1 MATSPLFG
9 WEEPDDVDLVK
20 DGAAAIRTLGNAIDT
35 SMGDLLGGTS
45 GQVLSKA
52 SNTNMDFAWVD
63 TDDTNAIQNAI
74 VDAKGDLIAASAADT
89 PARLAV
95 GNNGET
101 IVADSSTSTG
111 LRYQNAVT
119 VNYAINGGADI
130 WQRGTSFT
138 NPGAGGT
145 YTADRW
151 NTYFNGNGTVTQE
164 STTVPTGSQYAI
176 KLTST
181 STNSGIAAYQ
191 LIEALNVYPLQG
203 KTVTLSL
210 QLAGTV
216 APNIGLAYSTTAN
229 DTLTNTGTLISGTTI
244 ANPTV
249 STSMQTYSYSF
260 VVPSTAKTLRIG
272 VGTGSV
278 VNGNYIIF
286 GNVQLEIGSIY
297 TRFQRSGGTIQG
309 ELAACQRYYWRQT
322 PGNSGVI
329 STFGTAKS
337 TTAAVFSIMCP
348 TTMRKG
354 PDTLDYSNIVIF
366 DGVTGQVV
374 SALTLGATF
383 ASTGT
388 IISFDATSTSLTQYR
403 PYFLYTNNANGYF
416 GVSAEL

>member
-1 MATSPLFG
+1 MATSPNYG
-9 WEEPDDVDLVK
+9 WLEPDNTDLVK
-20 DGAAAIRTLGNAIDT
+20 NGALAIRTLGNAIDST
-35 SMGDLLGGTS
+35 MATMTPKS
-45 GQVLSKA
+45 
-52 SNTNMDFAWVD
+52 
-63 TDDTNAIQNAI
+63 I

-101 IVADSSTSTG
+101 LVADSSTSTG

-309 ELAACQRYYWRQT
+309 ELAACQRYYWRTTQVGGYST
-322 PGNSGVI
+322 HGTGYTI
-329 STFGTAKS
+329 STTGAYIQIAFPTA
-337 TTAAVFSIMCP
+337 
-348 TTMRKG
+348 MRII
-354 PDTLDYSNIVIF
+354 PSSVDYS
-366 DGVTGQVV
+366 
-374 SALTLGATF
+374 TLAVQP
-383 ASTGT
+383 STGT
-388 IISFDATSTSLTQYR
+388 VTALSSLSFDQGTNLSCSVAAITSSTWVANLPARILNNGSTS
-403 PYFLYTNNANGYF
+403 GYIGF
-416 GVSAEL
+416 SAEL